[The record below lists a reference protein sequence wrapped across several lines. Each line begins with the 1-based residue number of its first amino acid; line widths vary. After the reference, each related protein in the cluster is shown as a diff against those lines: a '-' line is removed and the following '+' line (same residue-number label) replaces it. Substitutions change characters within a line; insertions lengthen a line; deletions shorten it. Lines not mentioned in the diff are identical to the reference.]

1 MAKKYNRYR
10 SILTLKCPRCG
21 HGDLFTKKGI
31 FVYKNMMDM
40 PTLCPVCDQKY
51 EIEPGFWIGALWTS
65 YPIVILIEF
74 PFLMMALF
82 SETLG
87 PWIPLSLMFVAFYF
101 AYPVMLRL
109 GRSIWIHNWI
119 RYDAELAEKLKG

>member
-1 MAKKYNRYR
+1 
-10 SILTLKCPRCG
+10 
-21 HGDLFTKKGI
+21 
-31 FVYKNMMDM
+31 
-40 PTLCPVCDQKY
+40 
-51 EIEPGFWIGALWTS
+51 
-65 YPIVILIEF
+65 
-74 PFLMMALF
+74 MMALF

-101 AYPVMLRL
+101 AYPVMLRV

>member
-1 MAKKYNRYR
+1 
-10 SILTLKCPRCG
+10 
-21 HGDLFTKKGI
+21 
-31 FVYKNMMDM
+31 MMDM
-40 PTLCPVCDQKY
+40 PEFCPVCEQKY

-74 PFLMMALF
+74 PFLMLALF

-101 AYPVMLRL
+101 AYPIMLRL

-119 RYDAELAEKLKG
+119 RYDAELAKKLKG

>member
-1 MAKKYNRYR
+1 
-10 SILTLKCPRCG
+10 
-21 HGDLFTKKGI
+21 
-31 FVYKNMMDM
+31 MMDM
-40 PTLCPVCDQKY
+40 PTVCPVCEQKY

-101 AYPVMLRL
+101 AYPIMLRL

-119 RYDAELAEKLKG
+119 RYDAELAAGLKR

>member
-21 HGDLFTKKGI
+21 QGDLFTKKGI

-40 PTLCPVCDQKY
+40 PIVCPTCDQKY

-109 GRSIWIHNWI
+109 GRSIWIHSWI
-119 RYDAELAEKLKG
+119 GYDAELVEKLKG